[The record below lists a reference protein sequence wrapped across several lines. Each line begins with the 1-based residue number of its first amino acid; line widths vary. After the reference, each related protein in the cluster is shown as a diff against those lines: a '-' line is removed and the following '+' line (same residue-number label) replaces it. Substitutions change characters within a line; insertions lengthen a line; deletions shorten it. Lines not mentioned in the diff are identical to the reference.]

1 MRVNEVMDIKAT
13 KEMQT
18 HFGEDIKLLQYRWPL
33 GMPLVRKL
41 ESEGEKI
48 AMYFPSSSPVSA
60 SIPYVTMLIV
70 GLFVTIRLFLL
81 LRIQYTIIAFV
92 NLSPM
97 VYVQYLVVNYSPDS
111 HPSPDVSY
119 PAHLLFKEKRG
130 ITHLELSTY
139 FPLLKKGKQ
148 GGILSNKSL
157 SIYL

>member
-1 MRVNEVMDIKAT
+1 MSPKYEVIPKKTGCRRVNWITVNINIM
-13 KEMQT
+13 M
-18 HFGEDIKLLQYRWPL
+18 
-33 GMPLVRKL
+33 
-41 ESEGEKI
+41 
-48 AMYFPSSSPVSA
+48 
-60 SIPYVTMLIV
+60 
-70 GLFVTIRLFLL
+70 VTIRLVLL
-81 LRIQYTIIAFV
+81 LRIQYTLIAFV
-92 NLSPM
+92 NLSTM

-111 HPSPDVSY
+111 HPSPDISY